1 MVLYVMPLHATTS
14 SRRRQKNV
22 KAHVQTR
29 RFKELCIGKSS
40 VASGFTRF

>member
-1 MVLYVMPLHATTS
+1 MVIYVMPLHATPF

-29 RFKELCIGKSS
+29 RI
-40 VASGFTRF
+40 